1 MNGNIFDFDI
11 YSLKDILDE
20 QAGVCSMMMPG
31 LQKLVSDQDNYCGD
45 QSQDVSGRF
54 AVKKQKI
61 DQPDSDIGI
70 IKYFNEEMPDYFDR
84 FAKVQYGQEI
94 NNTILPPV
102 FDQHINKRNFKLALK
117 QKQQSE
123 KLAEMKV
130 KSGLL
135 QEKPNGHLSSTNDL
149 SIHIETE
156 EWFNEEI
163 EPNFRKV
170 KSILKTT

>member
-1 MNGNIFDFDI
+1 MNMNGNIFDFDI

-84 FAKVQYGQEI
+84 FAKVQYG
-94 NNTILPPV
+94 
-102 FDQHINKRNFKLALK
+102 
-117 QKQQSE
+117 
-123 KLAEMKV
+123 
-130 KSGLL
+130 
-135 QEKPNGHLSSTNDL
+135 
-149 SIHIETE
+149 
-156 EWFNEEI
+156 
-163 EPNFRKV
+163 
-170 KSILKTT
+170 